1 MHMKK
6 RLSRFVAPLIA
17 VAMLGAVGC
26 TNADTAPGA
35 ADVEDGTSSQKQGA
49 EDGGKASLAVGMG
62 QLNDDAIALFMLTQS
77 SDMVDVL
84 GVTTVAG
91 NTWLEEG
98 TQYSL
103 RQLQL
108 IGRDDIPVYM
118 GAGQPFMGD
127 RMETAEAEQMLWG
140 NSEYLGSL
148 ARERPESYTKLEE
161 APYGGYSDVEPA
173 EGEAV
178 NFIADQVREN
188 PGEVTIFALGPATNI
203 AMFVT
208 MYPDLVPKVKEIIY
222 MGGAIDIPGN
232 TTPAAEFNWWYDP
245 EAIRV
250 ALRAPF
256 PKQTVVPNDV
266 AESIEY
272 TKDEYDRIVE
282 GDDTPITQMFKD
294 LQGERFEDPDAS
306 SFVWDAMTAAIF
318 LDRSI
323 ATDVEERHID
333 IDTSFGPDYGRSLG
347 YHDSRRRDNAKGEGF
362 GIGTQKVDIVFDID
376 HDKFWDLYTSLMGAP
391 LA

>member
-1 MHMKK
+1 MKK
-6 RLSRFVAPLIA
+6 TVSRIIAPL
-17 VAMLGAVGC
+17 VAITMLGTAGC
-26 TNADTAPGA
+26 TATTEEKS
-35 ADVEDGTSSQKQGA
+35 VEDGTSAQNHGSL
-49 EDGGKASLAVGMG
+49 DGGKVILDVDMG

-77 SDMVDVL
+77 SDKVDVL

-91 NTWLEEG
+91 NTWAEEG

-108 IGRDDIPVYM
+108 IGREDIPVYG
-118 GAGQPFMGD
+118 GAMQPLMGD
-127 RMETAEAEQMLWG
+127 RKQTLEAEEALYG

-148 ARERPESYTKLEE
+148 ARDRPASYKELAE
-161 APYGGYSDVEPA
+161 APYGGYADIAPA

-208 MYPDLVPKVKEIIY
+208 MYPELVPQVKEVIY

-245 EAIRV
+245 ESVHI

-266 AESIEY
+266 AESIYY
-272 TKDEYDRIVE
+272 TKEEYDRII
-282 GDDTPITQMFKD
+282 GGADTPITQMFKD
-294 LQGERFEDPDAS
+294 LQGERWEDPDAT

-323 ATDVEERHID
+323 ATDVEARHID
-333 IDTSFGPDYGRSLG
+333 VDTVFGPDYGRSLG
-347 YHDSRRRDNAKGEGF
+347 YHDSRRRDNAKEEGF
-362 GIGTQKVDIVFDID
+362 GVGTQKVDIVFDLD
-376 HDKFWDLYTSLMGAP
+376 HEKFWDLYTELMGAP